1 MLIRQVRGYQQ
12 VRATGEAAPS
22 GWQPGKLTLKP
33 GPYLAGRVW
42 KREKAFLAT

>member
-1 MLIRQVRGYQQ
+1 MLIRQVKAHQH

-33 GPYLAGRVW
+33 GLDLAGRVW
-42 KREKAFLAT
+42 KREKVF